1 MIPNQMD
8 KVTKEILENSLPEW
22 DDPDFNSTTMNSILR
37 EADRRIRRRLF
48 LSLFS
53 IIVAIVL
60 SGLFLFKIL
69 SGTVLVPEP
78 ALRQISPLHSFLAGI
93 REIADWIMGNEYF
106 ILPLL
111 SLLVIKKLIDSR
123 VKYN

>member
-1 MIPNQMD
+1 MD
-8 KVTKEILENSLPEW
+8 KVTKEILVNSIPEW
-22 DDPDFNSTTMNSILR
+22 DDPDFNSTTMNRILR

-60 SGLFLFKIL
+60 SGLFLFKVL
-69 SGTVLVPEP
+69 STTFLVPEP
-78 ALRQISPLHSFLAGI
+78 ALGQIGPLHSFLAGI
-93 REIADWIMGNEYF
+93 REIADWIMMNEYF
-106 ILPLL
+106 ILPLF

-123 VKYN
+123 LKYN